1 MPAPYPLHIEVTQT
15 QTVEDIL
22 TRTQGILVLIEQACG
37 GPGRIA
43 NEIGLLCMLAA
54 RDLDLVVTC
63 LSGDAPTD
71 QFEGQPVRHLTGL
84 PDRGNR

>member
-1 MPAPYPLHIEVTQT
+1 MTKYPLHIEVTQT
-15 QTVEDIL
+15 QTVEDIV
-22 TRTQGILVLIEQACG
+22 TRTQGVLVLIEQACG

-54 RDLDLVVTC
+54 RDLELLTDA

-71 QFEGQPVRHLTGL
+71 QLEGQPVRHLTGL
-84 PDRGNR
+84 PDGGAR